1 MSNLKLIEIAD
12 LAVEKCLD
20 GDKLDM
26 PKFVQ
31 VYGEMLVNKCAD
43 IPTIMWDE
51 NQVNADVAVK
61 IRNRILNTFEI
72 EDDTR

>member
-12 LAVEKCLD
+12 IAVEQCLQ

-43 IPTIMWDE
+43 IPTIMWGE
-51 NQVNADVAVK
+51 NDVNADVAVK

-72 EDDTR
+72 EDDAR

>member
-12 LAVEKCLD
+12 LAVEQCLE

-31 VYGEMLVNKCAD
+31 VYGEMIVQECIKQVWYTRDDGINGNVSEIIKERIKDRFGVN
-43 IPTIMWDE
+43 
-51 NQVNADVAVK
+51 NA
-61 IRNRILNTFEI
+61 
-72 EDDTR
+72 TR